1 MNTEKIKDIT
11 EQLEQG
17 VKDVF
22 ESEKYR
28 SYLDVMSRFY
38 NYSAGNCILIV
49 MQCPGASL
57 IAGFKAWQKKFNRHV
72 KKGEKAIKILAPC
85 LHKIKKEDENGEEK
99 EITFTTFKA
108 AYVFDVSQTEGADL
122 PTMCSRLTDSVDGY
136 ADLLETIKEA
146 SPVPVR
152 FDKIEGGASGYFH
165 TINKEIVIRE
175 GMSESQTIKT
185 LVHEISHA
193 ILHDKET
200 GEEKDAARHT
210 AEVQAESVAYTVCQY
225 IGLDTSEYSFE
236 YVAGWAES
244 REVKDLTNSLEVIRK
259 TAKEIIEMIAA

>member
-1 MNTEKIKDIT
+1 MNTEKIKEIT
-11 EQLEQG
+11 EQLEEG

-28 SYLDVMSRFY
+28 NYLDVMSRFY
-38 NYSAGNCILIV
+38 HYSAGNCILIA

-57 IAGFKAWQKKFNRHV
+57 IAGFKAWQNKFKRHV
-72 KKGEKAIKILAPC
+72 RKGEKAIRILAPC
-85 LHKIKKEDENGEEK
+85 PHKKTVVDDEGNEK
-99 EITFTTFKA
+99 EIKWNTFKA
-108 AYVFDVSQTEGADL
+108 AYVFDVSQTEGEAL
-122 PTMCSRLTDSVDGY
+122 PTMCSRLTDSVEGY
-136 ADLLETIKEA
+136 TGLLETIKKA

-152 FDKIEGGASGYFH
+152 FDQIEGGASGYFH

-193 ILHDKET
+193 ILHDREN

-259 TAKEIIEMIAA
+259 TAKEIIEKIAA